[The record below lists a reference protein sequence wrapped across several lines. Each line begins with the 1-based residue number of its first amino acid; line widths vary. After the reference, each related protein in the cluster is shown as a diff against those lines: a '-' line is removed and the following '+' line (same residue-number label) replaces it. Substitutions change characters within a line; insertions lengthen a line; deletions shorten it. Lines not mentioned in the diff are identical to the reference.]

1 MAEVA
6 AKRSRTALTSGGL
19 DPVLDEG
26 GGGHSIF
33 ARSLLDALARP
44 ADPLE
49 TYRVWSSVKARV
61 MYETR
66 SLRQQQVP
74 EYAPIQHAGHEGG
87 EFFFVPVKG

>member
-1 MAEVA
+1 
-6 AKRSRTALTSGGL
+6 LTSGGL